1 MREEGRSQSTKLN
14 TFKNILEQELD
25 SNFDDSIVIGGI
37 DAFIGKWKVELS
49 SNLGDLPSY
58 SKLSKSK
65 NRRLDILVNVSL
77 GFIAVYEIDMKRIL
91 KKNGTTY
98 GLANGSLLID
108 NKKIYEAENLKVGLF
123 K

>member
-37 DAFIGKWKVELS
+37 DAFIEKWKVELS
-49 SNLGDLPSY
+49 SNLGDLPAY

-65 NRRLDILVNVSL
+65 RKSWISSV
-77 GFIAVYEIDMKRIL
+77 L
-91 KKNGTTY
+91 KKIKEVDIPQNTIKSNCPCT
-98 GLANGSLLID
+98 
-108 NKKIYEAENLKVGLF
+108 VRR
-123 K
+123 